1 MVKWHDSGI
10 YHLATDLFRQG
21 ITNELGVNEFA
32 FICSFDPESR
42 YDLTLGAKNDYIL
55 QTTRNFLPRRAGI
68 FLTMGQAESEAI
80 AILEDIDS
88 SELSCLASTVY
99 SPS

>member
-1 MVKWHDSGI
+1 M
-10 YHLATDLFRQG
+10 
-21 ITNELGVNEFA
+21 
-32 FICSFDPESR
+32 
-42 YDLTLGAKNDYIL
+42 

-68 FLTMGQAESEAI
+68 FLTMGQTESEAI

-99 SPS
+99 SLS